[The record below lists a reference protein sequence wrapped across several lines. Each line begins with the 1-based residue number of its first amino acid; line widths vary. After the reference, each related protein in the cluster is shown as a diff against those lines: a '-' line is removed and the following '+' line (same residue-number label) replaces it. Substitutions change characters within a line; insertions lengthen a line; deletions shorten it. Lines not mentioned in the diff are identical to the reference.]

1 MVCPGNVL
9 IDTTVDAGNVMVVR
23 EPEIEVVI
31 VEAGKVMKISGKSA
45 MQSCARAK
53 HLPVVSISVVVVGT

>member
-31 VEAGKVMKISGKSA
+31 VEAGKVMRISAKSA
-45 MQSCARAK
+45 M
-53 HLPVVSISVVVVGT
+53 